1 MLAQKAAYE
10 AALAEERRLRQENE
24 QKQAAKMGQMYNYIR
39 SLSVQ
44 MGNPIPAIQ
53 FPVAHAPTP
62 PPVSILIFVCGNLV
76 DLVLQIKFETE
87 VLFIWSTQYRSTQY
101 SEGQVK
107 LYI

>member
-24 QKQAAKMGQMYNYIR
+24 QKQAVEMAQMYNYIR

-44 MGNPIPAIQ
+44 MGNPIPAMQ
-53 FPVAHAPTP
+53 SPVAPGPTT

-87 VLFIWSTQYRSTQY
+87 VLFIWSTQY

-107 LYI
+107 SYI

>member
-10 AALAEERRLRQENE
+10 AALTEERRLRQVNE
-24 QKQAAKMGQMYNYIR
+24 QKQAAEMAQMYNYIR

-44 MGNPIPAIQ
+44 MGNPIPAMQ
-53 FPVAHAPTP
+53 FPVAPAPTT
-62 PPVSILIFVCGNLV
+62 PPVSILIFFCGNLV

-107 LYI
+107 SYI

>member
-24 QKQAAKMGQMYNYIR
+24 QKQVAEMAQMYNYIR

-44 MGNPIPAIQ
+44 MGNPIPAMQ
-53 FPVAHAPTP
+53 FPVAPASTT

-107 LYI
+107 SYI